1 MKRREQ
7 SLRDYVTLQVY
18 QHMYN
23 RHLKGQGEKE
33 RGRKNIWRYNGWKRS
48 KFSEMYESTHP
59 GNLITPNRK
68 KSETHTETH
77 NYCQKLKLVN
87 LENSK
92 KEAT

>member
-1 MKRREQ
+1 
-7 SLRDYVTLQVY
+7 
-18 QHMYN
+18 
-23 RHLKGQGEKE
+23 
-33 RGRKNIWRYNGWKRS
+33 
-48 KFSEMYESTHP
+48 MYESTHP

>member
-33 RGRKNIWRYNGWKRS
+33 RGRKNI
-48 KFSEMYESTHP
+48 
-59 GNLITPNRK
+59 
-68 KSETHTETH
+68 
-77 NYCQKLKLVN
+77 
-87 LENSK
+87 
-92 KEAT
+92 